1 MRKLVLSAV
10 LVVLICAVTAPL
22 SAAENIATLRFS
34 SLDAVLADVERLS
47 SMSGQ
52 TMTREDLLESSLGPL
67 GLGDG
72 AWIDGTRPIV
82 FSLPSSGLM
91 NMGWVGALPVQ
102 DAHEAFAALEARLGT
117 PEVDGDLRAFVTA
130 LGTTIHVR
138 AVEDYL
144 VFAQLPAAAR
154 GAELKQILDVGDLPP
169 GNVALDIDLVPL
181 TAMAQIGMA
190 AGRQGVEDSLEL
202 EETDTTGRAATM
214 GMYDLYVGVVNA
226 MLLTSRRIQLS
237 VEAGSEYLKIHKWL
251 LPRADSTLARL
262 LKAQKSGFP
271 DIARQIDAESAVM
284 VVAVGIDLTDGFRAA
299 LKEFSTEYTK
309 VMGEM
314 GQSVSGDEAAGFLA
328 LMSPWAK
335 MADKWIDCAR
345 GDSVGSYE
353 FGAETGFRL
362 IQMAGMTDG
371 EGCGELLDDVA
382 EALAGIPE
390 TSDGRSLV
398 VVTEQAL
405 VYSGVQATRVEFD
418 LVGLGT
424 GLEDQGTDSDE
435 EDMEFIQKMLG
446 ADGYVSYMGMK
457 NNLLVST
464 SGAGAEQA
472 FKEIVD
478 GLSTK
483 KKKRG
488 RMTPK
493 QFEPLKVGAGMFGAV
508 DVAKI
513 LHELA
518 KLDPD
523 DEDLQGLDALADQA
537 GRWVFGT
544 HLDPEA
550 LRVELSMPLSALHV
564 FAALDDDDGHEHDD
578 GDGHQHDDGDEHDG
592 DDDQYHHAEE
602 HGD

>member
-1 MRKLVLSAV
+1 MRKLFLPTV
-10 LVVLICAVTAPL
+10 LVVLICAVTVPL
-22 SAAENIATLRFS
+22 LAAENIATLRFS
-34 SLDAVLADVERLS
+34 SLDAVLADVERIS
-47 SMSGQ
+47 SMTGQ
-52 TMTREDLLESSLGPL
+52 DMTREDLLQNSLGPV
-67 GLGDG
+67 GIGDG

-82 FSLPSSGLM
+82 LSLPADGMM

-102 DAHEAFAALEARLGT
+102 DAPAAFAALESRLGA

-130 LGTTIHVR
+130 LGPTIHVR

-144 VFAQLPAAAR
+144 VFGQDPAAVR
-154 GAELKQILDVGDLPP
+154 GANLKQILDVGDLPP
-169 GNVALDIDLVPL
+169 GNVVLDLDLVPL

-190 AGRQGVEDSLEL
+190 AGRQGVEDSLDP
-202 EETDTTGRAATM
+202 EETDTTDRAVAM
-214 GMYDLYVGVVNA
+214 GTYDLYVGLVNDI
-226 MLLTSRRIQLS
+226 LLNSRRIQLS
-237 VEAGSEYLKIHKWL
+237 VEVGSEHLKMHKWL
-251 LPRADSTLARL
+251 LPRADSTLAGL

-271 DIARQIDAESAVM
+271 QTARHIDAKSAVAVM
-284 VVAVGIDLTDGFRAA
+284 AVGVDLTDQFRAA

-309 VMGEM
+309 VLGEM
-314 GQSVSGDEAAGFLA
+314 GQTMSDDEGEGFLA
-328 LMSPWAK
+328 LMGPWAK
-335 MADKWIDCAR
+335 MSDKWIDCAR
-345 GDSVGSYE
+345 GDSAGSYE
-353 FGAETGFRL
+353 FGAETGVRL

-382 EALAGIPE
+382 KVLAGISE

-405 VYSGVQATRVEFD
+405 VHSGVQATRVEFD
-418 LVGLGT
+418 LFGLGA
-424 GLEDQGTDSDE
+424 GSDDQGTSSDE
-435 EDMEFIQKMLG
+435 ENMEFVQKMFG

-457 NNLLVST
+457 ENLLVST
-464 SGAGAEQA
+464 SGADAEQA
-472 FKEIVD
+472 FKDVVD
-478 GLSTK
+478 SLSTK

-488 RMTPK
+488 GMTPK
-493 QFEPLKVGAGMFGAV
+493 QFEPIKAAAGMFGAV

-523 DEDLQGLDALADQA
+523 DEDLQELDALADQA

-550 LRVELSMPLSALHV
+550 LRVELSMPLSALQV

-578 GDGHQHDDGDEHDG
+578 GDEHDG
-592 DDDQYHHAEE
+592 DDDPHHHAEE
-602 HGD
+602 VGD

>member
-1 MRKLVLSAV
+1 MRKLFLSAV
-10 LVVLICAVTAPL
+10 LVFLICAARAPL
-22 SAAENIATLRFS
+22 LAAENIGTLRFS

-47 SMSGQ
+47 AMSGQ
-52 TMTREDLLESSLGPL
+52 DMTRKELLQSSFGPL
-67 GLGDG
+67 GIGEG

-82 FSLPSSGLM
+82 VSLPADGMM

-102 DAHEAFAALEARLGT
+102 EADAALAALEARLGA
-117 PEVDGDLRAFVTA
+117 PEVDGDLHAFVTA
-130 LGTTIHVR
+130 IGTTIHVR
-138 AVEDYL
+138 SIESYL
-144 VFAQLPAAAR
+144 VFGQQPAAVR
-154 GAELKQILDVGDLPP
+154 GANLKQLLDVGDLPP
-169 GNVALDIDLVPL
+169 GNVVLDLDLVPL

-190 AGRQGVEDSLEL
+190 AGRQGVEDSLDL

-214 GMYDLYVGVVNA
+214 GMYDLYVGLVND
-226 MLLTSRRIQLS
+226 MLLNSRRIQFS
-237 VEAGSEYLKIHKWL
+237 VEVGSEHLKIHKWL

-271 DIARQIDAESAVM
+271 DTARQIDAESAVAVM
-284 VVAVGIDLTDGFRAA
+284 AVGIDLTDEFRAA
-299 LKEFSTEYTK
+299 LKEFSTDYTK
-309 VMGEM
+309 VMGEL
-314 GQSVSGDEAAGFLA
+314 GQSSSDDEAAGLLA
-328 LMSPWAK
+328 LMGPWEK

-345 GDSVGSYE
+345 GDSAGSYE

-382 EALAGIPE
+382 KALAEIPE

-405 VYSGVQATRVEFD
+405 VHSGVQATRVEFD
-418 LVGLGT
+418 LF
-424 GLEDQGTDSDE
+424 GLETGSDE
-435 EDMEFIQKMLG
+435 DDMEFIQKMLG
-446 ADGYVSYMGMK
+446 ADGYVSYMGVK
-457 NNLLVST
+457 DNLLVST

-493 QFEPLKVGAGMFGAV
+493 QFEPLKVGAGLFGAV

-523 DEDLQGLDALADQA
+523 DEDLQELDTLADQA

-544 HLDPEA
+544 RLDSEA
-550 LRVELSMPLSALHV
+550 LRVELSMPLSALQV
-564 FAALDDDDGHEHDD
+564 FAALDDDDDDGHEHDD
-578 GDGHQHDDGDEHDG
+578 DDAHDG

-602 HGD
+602 IGD